1 MVQEVFG
8 RHFKVRLKYVNASA
22 EFLKKLKGVTDP
34 ERKRKIIGRTFID
47 VFQRA
52 ATKIGKAKFLAQGT
66 LYPDVIESVPIAGN
80 PAALIKS
87 HHNVGGLPKKM
98 KLKLVE
104 PLKCLFKDEVRRLG
118 EVLGLTEQIVWR
130 HPFPGPGLA
139 VRITGDI
146 TRERLDLLRDADEI
160 VLEEIVANNLYRST
174 SQVFAVLLAGSLTQG
189 APLHDWIQVLAGLA
203 ALAGHIWP
211 VWLGFKG
218 GKAVA
223 TGLGLFLGLA
233 WPVGLACFG
242 IFLTTLSVF
251 RIVSLSSVMAAISL
265 PLLMAAGT
273 DGTAKLVVAL
283 VAMALVVW
291 RHRSNLQRIKAG
303 TEPRL
308 GQKA

>member
-1 MVQEVFG
+1 MGLLSLLLGYLLGSIPSGYLAGRWCKGIDLRELGSGSTGATNVLRQVGKGPALVVF
-8 RHFKVRLKYVNASA
+8 V
-22 EFLKKLKGVTDP
+22 
-34 ERKRKIIGRTFID
+34 ID
-47 VFQRA
+47 V
-52 ATKIGKAKFLAQGT
+52 AKGA
-66 LYPDVIESVPIAGN
+66 I
-80 PAALIKS
+80 
-87 HHNVGGLPKKM
+87 
-98 KLKLVE
+98 
-104 PLKCLFKDEVRRLG
+104 
-118 EVLGLTEQIVWR
+118 
-130 HPFPGPGLA
+130 
-139 VRITGDI
+139 
-146 TRERLDLLRDADEI
+146 
-160 VLEEIVANNLYRST
+160 
-174 SQVFAVLLAGSLTQG
+174 AVLLAGSLTEG
-189 APLHDWIQVLAGLA
+189 ASLSDWLQVLAGLA

-242 IFLTTLSVF
+242 IFLTTLSLF
-251 RIVSLSSVMAAISL
+251 RIVSLSSVVAAISL